1 MKRKI
6 YFTSLLIVIFMSG
19 CVSKNPTHIDLEIT
33 SGKEINVD
41 DDNVSSPLMLVFYEL
56 SSADKFSKY
65 NYWDIVDNSGKKL
78 KQDILS
84 QTKYPIL
91 PNEKQTYQ
99 IVFDEKAKYLG
110 IVAKFRDIK
119 DSNWRYIIN
128 LEKDSSNE
136 AELKIKKY
144 SITEDE

>member
-1 MKRKI
+1 MKVKV
-6 YFTSLLIVIFMSG
+6 YLTSLLIVLFIGG
-19 CVSKNPTHIDLEIT
+19 CASKNPTHIDLEIT
-33 SGKEINVD
+33 SSKEINVD

-91 PNEKQTYQ
+91 PNEKQTYK
-99 IVFDEKAKYLG
+99 IMFEEKAKYLG

-144 SITEDE
+144 SIMEDK